1 MKKQYKKP
9 LICIESLMVSEF
21 IAGPCGIDVGFGEG
35 NANCTLIDI
44 SANKPIT
51 LFIENSYCNQDPR
64 PNESN
69 DYVGICYHGSNIDP
83 TAYFGS

>member
-9 LICIESLMVSEF
+9 LIYIESLTLSEF
-21 IAGPCGIDVGFGEG
+21 IAGPCAIDVGFGEG
-35 NANCTLIDI
+35 NSNCVLIDY
-44 SANKPIT
+44 AGAKPIT
-51 LFIENSYCNQDPR
+51 YFVENSYCNQDPR

-69 DYVGICYHGSNIDP
+69 DYTGICYHSSSEDP